1 MGKYA
6 VKQPNGLY
14 CYYSDSLHQIWAYN
28 MTFEQLVE
36 YNARTWDKTLEEA
49 SRDMRWCLENPLYS
63 FDELLEDWVWYDEEI
78 HELMN
83 AKDSTVKPCFNV
95 RQGRII

>member
-14 CYYSDSLHQIWAYN
+14 CYYSDSFHYIWAYN

-36 YNARTWDKTLEEA
+36 YNARTWNKTLEEA
-49 SRDMRWCLENPLYS
+49 DRDMRWCLEKPLYS

-83 AKDSTVKPCFNV
+83 AKHSTVKPCFNA
-95 RQGRII
+95 QQTYIL